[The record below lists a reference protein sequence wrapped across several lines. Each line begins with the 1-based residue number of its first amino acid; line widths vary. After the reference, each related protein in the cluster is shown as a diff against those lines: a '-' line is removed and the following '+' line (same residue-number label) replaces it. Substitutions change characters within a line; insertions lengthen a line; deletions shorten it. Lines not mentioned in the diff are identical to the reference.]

1 MASDEMKPFR
11 LALTDAINLLAAR
24 YSMAAKT
31 ESPIETILG
40 AELQRILE
48 ETLSESFAVGE
59 TGKEA
64 DFTLVPQFN
73 LSRYRYDFAVFVAG
87 DPAVLI
93 ECDGKDFHSS
103 LEQIDNDAAKDALA
117 LARGYQIKRFPGWRI
132 NAHPKECAKE
142 VIQAIVIYGR
152 RLGYC

>member
-11 LALTDAINLLAAR
+11 LALADAINLLAAK
-24 YSMAAKT
+24 YSMAEKT

-59 TGKEA
+59 TGREA

-73 LSRYRYDFAVFVAG
+73 LRRYRYDFAMFVDG
-87 DPAVLI
+87 EPAVLI

-103 LEQIDNDAAKDALA
+103 PEQMDNDAAKDALA
-117 LARGYQIKRFPGWRI
+117 LASGFQIKRFPGWRI
-132 NAHPKECAKE
+132 NAHPKECATE
-142 VIQAIVIYGR
+142 VVQAIVIWGR
-152 RLGYC
+152 RRGYY